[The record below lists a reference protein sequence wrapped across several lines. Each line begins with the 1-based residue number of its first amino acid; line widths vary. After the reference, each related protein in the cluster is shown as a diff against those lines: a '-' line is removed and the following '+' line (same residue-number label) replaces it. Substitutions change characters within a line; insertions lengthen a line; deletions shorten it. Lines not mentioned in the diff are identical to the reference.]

1 MVTQPKSVVLAD
13 DQHLVRA
20 GMRCLLHTET
30 EFRVVG
36 ESGDG
41 LRVTALVKRLKPSLV
56 LLDVALPGLWGL
68 EVTRRVRQIAPAAG
82 IVVLSRFPSPPYVVE
97 ALRNGANAFV
107 AKQANPAELARA
119 LRVAMSGGY
128 YLSRPLSRIPLK
140 RWLDRAKALPAT
152 AYDSL
157 TGRQR
162 EILQLVAEGHS
173 NLAIS
178 ERLGISVRTAEVHR
192 ARVLERLGV
201 HSQADLIR
209 YALAR
214 GIIPPPEPMSRPN

>member
-1 MVTQPKSVVLAD
+1 MVTLQKSVVLAD

-20 GMRCLLHTET
+20 ALRCLLHAET

-41 LRVTALVKRLKPSLV
+41 LRVAALVKRLKPKLV
-56 LLDVALPGLWGL
+56 LVNLALRGLGGIEVA
-68 EVTRRVRQIAPAAG
+68 RRVRAIAPSAG

-107 AKQANPAELARA
+107 AKQATPVELARA
-119 LRVAMSGGY
+119 LRAAMSGGY
-128 YLSRPLSRIPLK
+128 YLSRPLSRIPIQ
-140 RWLDRAKALPAT
+140 RWLDRARALPAT
-152 AYDSL
+152 AYDTL
-157 TGRQR
+157 TDRQR
-162 EILQLVAEGHS
+162 EILQLIAEGES

-192 ARVLERLGV
+192 ARVLARLGL
-201 HSQADLIR
+201 HTQAELIR

-214 GIIPPPEPMSRPN
+214 GIIPPPEPLPPAN